1 MALINCSECKH
12 QISDQAEICPHCGVN
27 VVKKG
32 KKSKQSK
39 TDTQAITQIQV
50 QPHYNIEVKKEK
62 DKKVP
67 MSILI
72 SITFILLSASC
83 LIAFLV
89 EMGPTKLEH
98 TFDKSGCTPYYCEIS
113 KKGTY
118 LEIDTNPENTL
129 NFSSQ
134 EAFEI
139 IKKVNEILQLPE
151 SLSKKIDSTTA
162 IDGRQVYN
170 FENVSVSWIFHPE
183 QGYEVIYE
191 VIE

>member
-1 MALINCSECKH
+1 MALINCSECKR
-12 QISDQAEICPHCGVN
+12 QISEHAEVCPHCGIKVD
-27 VVKKG
+27 KKT
-32 KKSKQSK
+32 KKSKKKEAETQS
-39 TDTQAITQIQV
+39 ITQIQV

-72 SITFILLSASC
+72 SITFVMLSASC
-83 LIAFLV
+83 LVAFLS
-89 EMGPTKLEH
+89 EMGPTKLER
-98 TFDKSGCTPYYCEIS
+98 TFDKIGCNTHYCEIS

-118 LEIDTNPENTL
+118 LEIDTNPENIL

-134 EAFEI
+134 EAFEL
-139 IKKVNEILQLPE
+139 IKKANNELGLPE
-151 SLSKKIDSTTA
+151 SLSKKIDSTTT
-162 IDGRQVYN
+162 IDGRQD
-170 FENVSVSWIFHPE
+170 FDFQNVSVSWIFHPE